1 MKELN
6 LKDTTFG
13 WVTIEGFID
22 FTNHQISENQIR
34 WCLRSK
40 NHNGLDE
47 HVTTLGRKIYLN
59 TQGFLKWFEEN
70 NK

>member
-1 MKELN
+1 MSTLKEN
-6 LKDTTFG
+6 LSDFG

-40 NHNGLDE
+40 KHNGLDE
-47 HVTTLGRKIYLN
+47 HVKTFGRRTYLN